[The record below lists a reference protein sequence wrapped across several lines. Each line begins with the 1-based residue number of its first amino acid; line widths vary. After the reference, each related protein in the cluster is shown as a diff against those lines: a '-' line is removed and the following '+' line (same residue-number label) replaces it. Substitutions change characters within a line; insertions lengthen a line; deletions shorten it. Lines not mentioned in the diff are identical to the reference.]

1 MAILPF
7 AVGDGT
13 LHAGWI
19 NRHRERIHAS
29 IRGNRRRAACWKTP
43 AKSRAFPDFVR
54 ASDTVR
60 AAVRCHT
67 VTPLLPRIGHVP
79 GPDFG
84 LCHTTARWRA
94 GPGSKV
100 GIGRR
105 AVMRAY
111 IAVVLTIIGL
121 LGAYVALLP
130 LAA

>member
-1 MAILPF
+1 
-7 AVGDGT
+7 
-13 LHAGWI
+13 
-19 NRHRERIHAS
+19 
-29 IRGNRRRAACWKTP
+29 
-43 AKSRAFPDFVR
+43 
-54 ASDTVR
+54 
-60 AAVRCHT
+60 
-67 VTPLLPRIGHVP
+67 LLPRIGHVP
-79 GPDFG
+79 GSDIG